1 MRKSTSGK
9 GSRRGFDSV
18 PADDGF
24 RHYMSRKIELQRKQF
39 GLMLPPP
46 PPQES
51 PPENSILSKNDHAK
65 TNGSCSDDRSQLGS
79 STSPSPR
86 KSVRFHSELER
97 IFVPTSVSEV
107 LENLKQKHTKK
118 SSLRRRRYGKSSSKR
133 NDGESYSSV
142 QGVLD
147 GLQRRH
153 DKSFKRKRPESVLET
168 LTDNEPVHSF
178 DDGTATLPNPSGVN
192 DLDFWDQGETDQLI
206 SKSTAHHEQH
216 QKSPWSSSTMPL
228 TQIDPSSPDTDM
240 DTFNIER
247 GKPEASDGLQYTDK
261 AKCGVNFQQQPSE
274 LVRELDLHTEQHEV
288 IFVRSPPP
296 SSTDTL
302 ASCTDDGEAN
312 PSRVHKPRR
321 PDLFF
326 SGIVVLVNGH
336 TDPDATT
343 LMRLLHKH
351 GGDLEKYETHRVT
364 HIIAERLSSAKA
376 NIYKKQQKPTPVCRP
391 EWITE
396 SVKKGQLL
404 PFGDYLLQDVMEAK
418 APGTKSLKYFFG
430 AGASTTT
437 ETSEPET
444 NRWAD
449 TDPSKCKYHLN
460 GRVRTVGNDPTFLES

>member
-1 MRKSTSGK
+1 
-9 GSRRGFDSV
+9 
-18 PADDGF
+18 
-24 RHYMSRKIELQRKQF
+24 
-39 GLMLPPP
+39 
-46 PPQES
+46 
-51 PPENSILSKNDHAK
+51 
-65 TNGSCSDDRSQLGS
+65 
-79 STSPSPR
+79 
-86 KSVRFHSELER
+86 
-97 IFVPTSVSEV
+97 
-107 LENLKQKHTKK
+107 
-118 SSLRRRRYGKSSSKR
+118 
-133 NDGESYSSV
+133 
-142 QGVLD
+142 
-147 GLQRRH
+147 
-153 DKSFKRKRPESVLET
+153 
-168 LTDNEPVHSF
+168 
-178 DDGTATLPNPSGVN
+178 
-192 DLDFWDQGETDQLI
+192 
-206 SKSTAHHEQH
+206 
-216 QKSPWSSSTMPL
+216 MPL

-247 GKPEASDGLQYTDK
+247 GKPEASDGLQYIDK

-274 LVRELDLHTEQHEV
+274 LVRELALHTEQHEV
-288 IFVRSPPP
+288 TFVRSPPP
-296 SSTDTL
+296 SSTDTP

-312 PSRVHKPRR
+312 PSRVQKRRR

-391 EWITE
+391 KWITE

-418 APGTKSLKYFFG
+418 APGTKSLKSFFR

-449 TDPSKCKYHLN
+449 TDPSNCKYHLN